1 MKRLNFL
8 LLLIISNLM
17 FSQNLKEYRA
27 LLQTGEKSE
36 KSAKTLIDKSTT
48 AYKNSKEPVYL
59 GFLAV
64 GKFFMAK
71 HAFNPLKKMSYFNEG
86 KKLMESSLKAEPDN
100 LEVRLM
106 RLITQESVPKILG
119 YSQNIS
125 EDRTYLTRSYKNTE
139 DEDLK
144 IYIKDYLKL

>member
-1 MKRLNFL
+1 MKRLTFL

-125 EDRTYLTRSYKNTE
+125 EDRTYLTRSYKNTT

-144 IYIKDYLKL
+144 VYIKDYLKL

>member
-1 MKRLNFL
+1 MKRLTFL

-86 KKLMESSLKAEPDN
+86 KKLMENSLKAEPDN

-125 EDRTYLTRSYKNTE
+125 EDRTYLTRSYKNTT

-144 IYIKDYLKL
+144 VYIKDYLKL